1 LGFGAWAKPF
11 HYWFGFGGAI
21 STLARQGGGS
31 IQDLHWIFILGFD
44 FSFDLLGEVVAL
56 EGF

>member
-1 LGFGAWAKPF
+1 MVLKKPF

-31 IQDLHWIFILGFD
+31 YRVFIEASILGLF
-44 FSFDLLGEVVAL
+44 
-56 EGF
+56 